1 MYKLTQL
8 VCWVCGQVHLI
19 PSPACFVTR
28 VMKVASQYTGRGL
41 VFSVANKKDFQ
52 AELED
57 DYGLGT
63 SDGGELPF
71 VTIRTK
77 MGHKYVMREEFT

>member
-1 MYKLTQL
+1 
-8 VCWVCGQVHLI
+8 
-19 PSPACFVTR
+19 
-28 VMKVASQYTGRGL
+28 MKVASQYTGRGL
-41 VFSVANKKDFQ
+41 MFSVANKKDFQ
-52 AELED
+52 AELES

-77 MGHKYVMREEFT
+77 LGHKYVMREEFT